1 MFLCFFSSS
10 AELKVGV
17 TPGTSYAMEYS
28 SLQITCTAYDDA
40 NEEMPQSI
48 QFIEIDDYSN
58 KKNLT
63 DKDSNLNFTTTQEG
77 KKSRKVCQLWLNW
90 ENSQQRCLIY
100 HMKTIQPKVTK
111 KNRVS
116 YFSVTLE
123 LEI

>member
-10 AELKVGV
+10 AKLKVEV
-17 TPGTSYAMEYS
+17 TPVNSYAMEYS
-28 SLQITCTAYDDA
+28 SLQITCTAYDEA
-40 NEEMPQSI
+40 NEEMPESI
-48 QFIEIDDYSN
+48 QFVEIDDYLN

-63 DKDSNLNFTTTQEG
+63 DKDSNLNFTTTREG

>member
-17 TPGTSYAMEYS
+17 TPPTSYAMEYS
-28 SLQITCTAYDDA
+28 SLQITCTAYDEA
-40 NEEMPQSI
+40 NEEMPESI
-48 QFIEIDDYSN
+48 QFVEIDDYLN

-63 DKDSNLNFTTTQEG
+63 DKDSNLNFTTTREG

-90 ENSQQRCLIY
+90 ENSQQRCLTY

-116 YFSVTLE
+116 YFSVTFE

>member
-63 DKDSNLNFTTTQEG
+63 DKDSNLNFTTTLHPNYWDAG
-77 KKSRKVCQLWLNW
+77 RLCNKL
-90 ENSQQRCLIY
+90 LI
-100 HMKTIQPKVTK
+100 IVP
-111 KNRVS
+111 S
-116 YFSVTLE
+116 S
-123 LEI
+123 